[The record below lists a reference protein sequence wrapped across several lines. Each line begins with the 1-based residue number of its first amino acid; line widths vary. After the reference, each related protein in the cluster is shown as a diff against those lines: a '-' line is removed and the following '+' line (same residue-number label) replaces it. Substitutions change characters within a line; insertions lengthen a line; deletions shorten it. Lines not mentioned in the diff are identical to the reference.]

1 MRGIDM
7 SSPGTSNNFP
17 ALAKSVQTW
26 GLAHWTYI
34 AVAIV
39 ANIIGAIW
47 HF

>member
-1 MRGIDM
+1 M
-7 SSPGTSNNFP
+7 SNPGTTNNFP

-39 ANIIGAIW
+39 ANILGVWLHI
-47 HF
+47 